1 MTTHRVAENR
11 QPVFGN
17 RGMTLLEVMIALSIM
32 ATLMAFS
39 STSIQQALAS
49 KLKIQTQLD
58 DMSRVRDA
66 LRIIERDVN
75 LAFHYQ
81 DLETEFRDS
90 MKKSF
95 NQQPGAPGQPPQT
108 TPTNPGQPGQPP
120 VQYRDDKE
128 AERKLNRVKPETDFV
143 GSEDKMY
150 FPTLNAARVSETSL
164 QADSIKVGYFLEE
177 CARPGKNKETVRSKC
192 LFRRQSNVVDGD
204 PLKGGEPVVLLEN
217 IAEFKLRYKGPGKQD
232 WITDW
237 KSNGGEGAARGKFPS
252 LVEITLTT
260 EKGTQLKP
268 KRISMQ
274 IVVPVRFPNN
284 DKPGQPGSQTP
295 RTTL

>member
-1 MTTHRVAENR
+1 MNHRFAKGR
-11 QPVFGN
+11 PDDFSA
-17 RGMTLLEVMIALSIM
+17 RGMTLLEVMIALAIM

-39 STSIQQALAS
+39 SSSIQQALTS

-81 DLETEFRDS
+81 DLETEFREG

-95 NQQPGAPGQPPQT
+95 NPQPGVPGQVPPQNPS
-108 TPTNPGQPGQPP
+108 PTGGAPQPP
-120 VQYRDDKE
+120 VQYNDPKE
-128 AERKLNRVKPETDFV
+128 NERRANRVKPETDFV
-143 GSEDKMY
+143 GAEDNMY
-150 FPTLNAARVSETSL
+150 FPTLNSGRISETAL
-164 QADSIKVGYFLEE
+164 QADFIKVGYFLEE
-177 CARPGKNKETVRSKC
+177 CARPGKNRETVRSKC
-192 LFRRQSNVVDGD
+192 LFRRQSSIVEGD
-204 PLKGGEPVVLLEN
+204 PTKGGDPVVLLEN

-232 WITDW
+232 WISDW
-237 KSNGGEGAARGKFPS
+237 KSNGGDGGAKGKFPS
-252 LVEITLTT
+252 LVEISLTT
-260 EKGTQLKP
+260 EKGTTGKP

-284 DKPGQPGSQTP
+284 DKPGQPGSQQPP
-295 RTTL
+295 RIN